1 MKGITKYVLW
11 QLLVG
16 MILVTAGLT
25 CVIWL
30 SQSLRFVEMIV
41 NRGLSVG
48 TFIYLTMLLLPN
60 FLSIIMPI
68 ALFTV
73 VVFTYNKLIADRELV
88 VMRSAGLSQ
97 NALAKPALILA
108 FAVVFVGYSLTL
120 YLLPNS
126 YRMFREMQWDIRY
139 NYSQILLREGAFNVI
154 SDDVTVYLRKRTN
167 DGQLRGILVHDVRKK
182 DKPSTIMAE
191 RGAVIDSDGYARVV
205 MFDGN
210 RQEIDKNT
218 KNLSILYFDKYVFDL
233 ESKKNDGGIRYR
245 EARERMPLELLNIKK
260 EKLMN
265 KKDHGKFIVEGHNRF
280 ISPLSALAFTLGRVG
295 LHDFGKHHSARP
307 DAPHRCGGRNRRPI
321 ASRRDGP
328 AKSVCPGIALGS
340 TDVRERNSAHTDR
353 LLVHAA
359 SPTYAPVRH
368 RHPFGR
374 GVLGQEDRRASFF
387 HPVALHWPPIPGE
400 LRGYI
405 HGFHGAHPC
414 IRPHR
419 TDAPRLDPSR
429 SAFRDAH
436 GNGDTQAASHGPAD
450 VSVRSVVWGDDGILA
465 VDPI

>member
-280 ISPLSALAFTLGRVG
+280 ISPLSALAFTLVG
-295 LHDFGKHHSARP
+295 LACMISGNITRRGQTRRIVAAVAIVVLLQAAAMGLQNLSARELRWVP
-307 DAPHRCGGRNRRPI
+307 LMYVNAILPILIAYWYMLRPPRMRR
-321 ASRRDGP
+321 SGT
-328 AKSVCPGIALGS
+328 G
-340 TDVRERNSAHTDR
+340 TR
-353 LLVHAA
+353 LAAA
-359 SPTYAPVRH
+359 S
-368 RHPFGR
+368 
-374 GVLGQEDRRASFF
+374 
-387 HPVALHWPPIPGE
+387 
-400 LRGYI
+400 
-405 HGFHGAHPC
+405 
-414 IRPHR
+414 
-419 TDAPRLDPSR
+419 
-429 SAFRDAH
+429 
-436 GNGDTQAASHGPAD
+436 
-450 VSVRSVVWGDDGILA
+450 
-465 VDPI
+465 